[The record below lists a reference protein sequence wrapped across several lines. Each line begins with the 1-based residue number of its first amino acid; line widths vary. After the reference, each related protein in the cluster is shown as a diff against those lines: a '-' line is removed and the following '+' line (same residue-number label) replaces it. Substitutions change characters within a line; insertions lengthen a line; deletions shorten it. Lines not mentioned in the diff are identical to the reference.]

1 MYIPEQYKNENLSE
15 VRNFLKEN
23 SFGILV
29 SQVDGKPWATHIPLE
44 LDTDDNGKDIL
55 VSHIAKANPQWKQFS
70 ETTEVLCI
78 FNGAHSYVSSSWYQE
93 EEVPTWNYIAV
104 HVYGT
109 LKVIDENAVIASMHK
124 LVDKYE
130 QNSQCPVSINNLS
143 PQTMRQVKGV
153 VGFKIDITEIQAA
166 KKLSQGREQDHPRI
180 IEELK
185 KQHPQAIAIAN
196 AMKKTRKDDA

>member
-15 VRNFLKEN
+15 VRNFIKEN

-44 LDTDDNGKDIL
+44 LDTDDNGNDIL
-55 VSHIAKANPQWKQFS
+55 VSHIAKANPQWKQFT
-70 ETTEVLCI
+70 ETKEVLCI
-78 FNGAHSYVSSSWYQE
+78 FNGPHAYVSSSWYQE

-109 LKVIDENAVIASMHK
+109 LKIIDEQAVIASMHK

-130 QNSQCPVSINNLS
+130 KNSECPVSINNLS
-143 PQTMRQVKGV
+143 PKTMRQVKGV
-153 VGFKIDITEIQAA
+153 VGFQIHITDIQAA
-166 KKLSQGREQDHPRI
+166 KKLSQGREHDHPRI
-180 IEELK
+180 IEELEK
-185 KQHPQAIAIAN
+185 RQPQAVAVAK
-196 AMKKTRKDDA
+196 AMKTNTKV